1 MQFNYFLA
9 DEAATLKMGA
19 QLAPLIHPP
28 MIIYLQ
34 GELGAGKTTLMRGL
48 LEELGYQASVKSPSY
63 TLVEEY
69 NLASF
74 NLYHFDLYRLN
85 NTRELLN
92 LGFDDYLHSTS
103 VCVIEWPEI
112 LDGLVQADLKCQLK
126 VLDSGREMILST
138 QNAEIESFLSKVN
151 AS

>member
-19 QLAPLIHPP
+19 QLALLIHPP

-48 LEELGYQASVKSPSY
+48 LQKLAYQASVKSPTY

-69 NLASF
+69 NLAGF
-74 NLYHFDLYRLN
+74 NLYHFDLYRLK
-85 NTRELLN
+85 NTQELLN
-92 LGFDDYLHSTS
+92 LGFDDYLHSNS
-103 VCVIEWPEI
+103 VCVIEWPEM
-112 LDGLVQADLKCQLK
+112 LDGWIQADLKCQLK

-138 QNAEIESFLSKVN
+138 QNAEIESFLSEVD